1 MDVNLIIAVAIGVV
15 ICIVVTAIT
24 KVFNKD
30 DKVQDIVD
38 LIADAIPFLL
48 DTAEK
53 ITGTVAPETVDKL
66 AKAKEIVLAAVQAV
80 EKLSENEYMTSE
92 EKKDLAIEYYKQI
105 AKETG
110 MQELTEL
117 QMKTL
122 EILIENSVFEIDRL
136 ADKLPILQPDNS
148 IPVVDDNAPEEL

>member
-1 MDVNLIIAVAIGVV
+1 MDINLVIAVVIGVV
-15 ICIVVTAIT
+15 ICVVVTAIT

-30 DKVQDIVD
+30 DKIQGVVD

-48 DTAEK
+48 DTTEK
-53 ITGTVAPETVDKL
+53 ITEVVAPQAVDKL
-66 AKAKEIVLAAVQAV
+66 SKAKEIVLSAVQAV

-92 EKKDLAIEYYKQI
+92 EKKELAIEYYEQI

-110 MQELTEL
+110 MKELTEL

-122 EILIENSVFEIDRL
+122 EILIENAVFEIDKL
-136 ADKLPILQPDNS
+136 ADKLPILEPDYS
-148 IPVVDDNAPEEL
+148 IPVTDPDAPEEI

>member
-122 EILIENSVFEIDRL
+122 EILIENAVFEIDKL
-136 ADKLPILQPDNS
+136 ADKLPILQLDNS

>member
-1 MDVNLIIAVAIGVV
+1 MDVNLIIAIAIGVV

-110 MQELTEL
+110 MQELTEI

-122 EILIENSVFEIDRL
+122 EILIENAVFEIDKL
-136 ADKLPILQPDNS
+136 ADKLPILQLDNS

>member
-122 EILIENSVFEIDRL
+122 EILIENSVFEIDKL

>member
-122 EILIENSVFEIDRL
+122 EILIENAVFEIDRL

>member
-53 ITGTVAPETVDKL
+53 ITGTAAPETVDKL
-66 AKAKEIVLAAVQAV
+66 TKAKEIVLAAVQAV

-122 EILIENSVFEIDRL
+122 EILIENAVFEIDRL
-136 ADKLPILQPDNS
+136 ADKLPILQLDNS

>member
-110 MQELTEL
+110 MQELTEI

-122 EILIENSVFEIDRL
+122 EILIENAVFEIDKL
-136 ADKLPILQPDNS
+136 ADKLPILQLDNS

>member
-110 MQELTEL
+110 MQELTEI

-122 EILIENSVFEIDRL
+122 EILIENAVFEIDRL

>member
-80 EKLSENEYMTSE
+80 EKLSENEYMASE

-110 MQELTEL
+110 MQELTEI

-122 EILIENSVFEIDRL
+122 EILIENAVFEIDRL

>member
-1 MDVNLIIAVAIGVV
+1 MDVNLIIAIAIGVV

-53 ITGTVAPETVDKL
+53 ITGSVAPETVDKL

-110 MQELTEL
+110 MQELTEI

-122 EILIENSVFEIDRL
+122 EILIENAVFEIDRL
-136 ADKLPILQPDNS
+136 ADKLPILQLDNS

>member
-80 EKLSENEYMTSE
+80 EKLSENEYMASE

-122 EILIENSVFEIDRL
+122 EILIENSVFEIDKL

>member
-66 AKAKEIVLAAVQAV
+66 TKAKEIVLAAVQAV

-110 MQELTEL
+110 MQELTEI

-122 EILIENSVFEIDRL
+122 EILIENAVFEIDKL
-136 ADKLPILQPDNS
+136 ANKLPILQPDNS